1 MKVIQRVPQSNY
13 FDLLF
18 SISQSYPL
26 LLLLAG
32 DIATGASSSET
43 ITCCC
48 CVSDLPTRCALA
60 VIWLCDWF
68 GAINSYR
75 CRGRE
80 KYYKLTQ
87 LYIYILFKETCL
99 CVRGVNYIVYS
110 DWPV

>member
-60 VIWLCDWF
+60 VIWIGWAVRLVW
-68 GAINSYR
+68 GYKQLQVQ
-75 CRGRE
+75 RE
-80 KYYKLTQ
+80 RE
-87 LYIYILFKETCL
+87 IL
-99 CVRGVNYIVYS
+99 
-110 DWPV
+110 